1 MLALTVKLK
10 FKSFY
15 VKIKSDKP
23 RNASVKA
30 DGTEYVCILF
40 LFARCKHTEIMR
52 TIIKTDTNSLCY
64 SFLLTHWNGIS
75 FGIPVDSKDTISKSH
90 RMICSNEW
98 THSVFAFESLEM
110 LFVLFLR
117 FFPES
122 NCAHGRQIKSMY
134 QASFTEDWPSWR
146 YIIKLKIWRRKKSLN
161 KKNSLPSMRNNIDN
175 LKKCFKS
182 RTKVKTKRN

>member
-1 MLALTVKLK
+1 MVALTVKLK

-64 SFLLTHWNGIS
+64 SFS
-75 FGIPVDSKDTISKSH
+75 FNTLKWD
-90 RMICSNEW
+90 
-98 THSVFAFESLEM
+98 
-110 LFVLFLR
+110 FVW
-117 FFPES
+117 
-122 NCAHGRQIKSMY
+122 H
-134 QASFTEDWPSWR
+134 PSG
-146 YIIKLKIWRRKKSLN
+146 
-161 KKNSLPSMRNNIDN
+161 
-175 LKKCFKS
+175 FKGYH
-182 RTKVKTKRN
+182 